1 MKELKRT
8 YNVFLDDD
16 RMPEVCTTYSTIFM
30 PQNKR
35 MYTMEEW
42 HIVRNFTDF
51 VKLITSKMEHG
62 EFPQKISFDHDLA
75 DEHYEPLFDPSLT
88 NDPYPKDSDFKEKT
102 GNEAA
107 KWLVNQCIV
116 EGIDLP
122 ECWVHSMNP
131 IGSKRIRETL
141 DDWKRYKEKFPA

>member
-1 MKELKRT
+1 MKLKQT

-16 RMPEVCTTYSTIFM
+16 RDPAQCTTYSTLYM

-35 MYTMEEW
+35 MYTMEKWEV
-42 HIVRNFTDF
+42 VRNYTDF
-51 VKLITSKMEHG
+51 VKLIIDRMEKG
-62 EFPQKISFDHDLA
+62 EFPLKISFDHDLA
-75 DEHYEPLFDPSLT
+75 DEHYAPLTKPG
-88 NDPYPKDSDFKEKT
+88 DPYPTEFTEKT

-116 EGIDLP
+116 EDIELP
-122 ECWVHSMNP
+122 ECWVHSQNP

-141 DDWKRYKEKFPA
+141 DDYWRYVKKFK